1 MNILKNISDRDRR
14 FLFPALVIAG
24 FVLVL
29 LFVDVPLY
37 RKGMEMEKK
46 AGEEEKRLNSIISM
60 GQEYLA
66 VKDEVEDLR
75 ARAFTGDGASLA
87 GIDSAVSR
95 SGLKKRLSS
104 LKPATTPAAEGMKRV
119 RAELSLERVALDEV
133 SRLLA
138 AIEADG
144 HPVAVERLSIKAT
157 YEDPSIFNV
166 ILVVNTVEKD

>member
-1 MNILKNISDRDRR
+1 MRLLKNISDRDRR
-14 FLFPALVIAG
+14 LLVPALIAAG
-24 FVLVL
+24 FVLVM
-29 LFVDVPLY
+29 LFVDIPLY
-37 RKGMEMEKK
+37 MKEMELEKK

-60 GQEYLA
+60 GQEYLSI
-66 VKDEVEDLR
+66 KDELEDIK
-75 ARAFTGDGASLA
+75 ARAFTGDGASLS
-87 GIDSAVSR
+87 GIDSVVSR

-104 LKPATTPAAEGMKRV
+104 LKPATTPAAERMKKV

-133 SRLLA
+133 SRLMA

-157 YEDPSIFNV
+157 YEDPSLFNV